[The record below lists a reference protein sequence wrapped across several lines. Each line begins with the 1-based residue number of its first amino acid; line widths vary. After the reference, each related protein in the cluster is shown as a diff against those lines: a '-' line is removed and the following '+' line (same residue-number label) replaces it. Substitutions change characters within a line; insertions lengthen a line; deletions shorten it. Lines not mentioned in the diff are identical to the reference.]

1 MKVQILGSG
10 CDKCKKLAA
19 NAEAAAAKL
28 GAACEIE
35 KVTDINR
42 ITEFGVMMTP
52 ALVVDG
58 KVVSVGKVLT
68 PEEIGVFMR
77 PSGCDCGGACEVA
90 PEAAAAA
97 AEPVA
102 SCSCGGTAEAAGT
115 PASCRETGGGKK
127 ILRIALLLLV
137 AASVIFVIAREMKP
151 AGGSCCPGGA
161 TPAIPATPP
170 AAAGTLVVYYFH
182 GTQRCFTC
190 NKIESLTR
198 SAIESKYAAELAS
211 GSLVFKSVN
220 VDEPANEH
228 FIQDFQLSTRSVV
241 MQKDGKYE
249 RFDAVWTLVGQPEKF
264 IAYIQDGV
272 AAMSGAK
279 NDE

>member
-1 MKVQILGSG
+1 MMKVQILGSG
-10 CDKCKKLAA
+10 CDKCAKLAA
-19 NAEAAAAKL
+19 NAEAAAVKL

-58 KVVSVGKVLT
+58 KVVSVGKVLSAD
-68 PEEIGVFMR
+68 EIAQFLTGPV
-77 PSGCDCGGACEVA
+77 CDCGGACEAV
-90 PEAAAAA
+90 PEA

-102 SCSCGGTAEAAGT
+102 SCSCCGTGDAAGT
-115 PASCRETGGGKK
+115 PVSCCGTGSGKK
-127 ILRIALLLLV
+127 ILRIVLLLLV

-151 AGGSCCPGGA
+151 AGGSCCPGDASSA
-161 TPAIPATPP
+161 TPVNPATPP

-182 GTQRCFTC
+182 GAQRCFTC
-190 NKIESLTR
+190 NKIEALTR

-264 IAYIQDGV
+264 MAYIQDGI

-279 NDE
+279 TDE